1 MTKEIHYVLTI
12 MVLFGLF
19 GCIGLSTNGHSF
31 PKAFENSNMSSVFNN
46 RTGLVYWIE
55 GEELESF
62 QQSKNL
68 VLERLYTHYP
78 INTGIEYIYR
88 TLNQKGFTCDKKAIL
103 RCSISATVHI
113 YDEYIFTKKCS
124 EIIRTTF
131 QLEFIGG
138 DQLEEIMVYRRNENN
153 NC

>member
-1 MTKEIHYVLTI
+1 
-12 MVLFGLF
+12 
-19 GCIGLSTNGHSF
+19 
-31 PKAFENSNMSSVFNN
+31 MSSVFNN
-46 RTGLVYWIE
+46 GAGLVYWIE

-62 QQSKNL
+62 KQSKDL

-78 INTGIEYIYR
+78 INTGIEYIYN
-88 TLNQKGFTCDKKAIL
+88 TLNQKGFTCNKKVIL
-103 RCSISATVHI
+103 RCNISATVHM
-113 YDEYIFTKKCS
+113 YDGYIFTKKCS

-138 DQLEEIMVYRRNENN
+138 DQLEEIMVYREEENN